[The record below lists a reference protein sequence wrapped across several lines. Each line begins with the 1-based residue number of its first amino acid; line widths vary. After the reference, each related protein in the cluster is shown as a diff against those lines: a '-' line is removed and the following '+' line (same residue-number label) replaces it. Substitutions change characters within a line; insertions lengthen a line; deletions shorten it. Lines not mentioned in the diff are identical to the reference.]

1 MSYLFRQL
9 LLFGAY
15 SGVSIVLFL
24 LLLLGKNWHQQH
36 SKKLLA
42 SILLSFLIIVLLYI
56 SVYLETTGFQTFL
69 LPLGIV
75 LPYALGPLLYFY
87 IQSIY
92 QSDLPLDKHFYRQF
106 IPFFIA
112 LGAFSLPMSF
122 LFYGHPQY
130 LTKHP
135 FIALIPISGVLFMGY
150 YFYRCFKLLK
160 HYRTL
165 VKHRY
170 ASLSTI
176 DLRWVGIW
184 VQGLLL
190 FAFLDVFTGSL
201 AAIYPPIG
209 SLIYLNVL
217 YLVGLI
223 WYIGYFGLRQ
233 TQVFLPE
240 VNIIRS
246 PTPAIAKSVSMV
258 KVFKGETEIARLKQ
272 KLHEVVFE
280 QALYKEE
287 DVSMHRIAEIL
298 GTTDKK
304 LSELINKELDTNFYE
319 YINRFRVQAFQE
331 RIRSGA
337 GKHLTLLAIAYESG
351 FNSKATFNRIF
362 KKQTGL
368 TPSQFKK
375 KIEESQ

>member
-1 MSYLFRQL
+1 MPYLFRQL

-24 LLLLGKNWHQQH
+24 LLLLSKNWHQQR

-42 SILLSFLIIVLLYI
+42 GILLSFLIIVLLYI
-56 SVYLETTGFQTFL
+56 SVYLGTIGFQTFL

-92 QSDLPLDKHFYRQF
+92 QSDLPTGKYFYRQF

-112 LGAFSLPMSF
+112 LGVFSLPVSF
-122 LFYGHPQY
+122 LFYNQPQY
-130 LTKHP
+130 LAHHP
-135 FIALIPISGVLFMGY
+135 FIALIPLSGVLFMGY

-160 HYRTL
+160 HYRIL

-170 ASLSTI
+170 ASLSTM
-176 DLRWVGIW
+176 DLHWVAIW
-184 VQGLLL
+184 VKGLLL
-190 FAFLDVFTGSL
+190 FVFLDAFTGGL
-201 AAIYPPIG
+201 AAMYPPIAP
-209 SLIYLNVL
+209 LIYLNVF

-240 VNIIRS
+240 VSIMHP
-246 PTPAIAKSVSMV
+246 PTSEISKSVSTV
-258 KVFKGETEIARLKQ
+258 KVFKGEAEISQLKH

-287 DVSMHRIAEIL
+287 DVSMHRVAEIL

-304 LSELINKELDTNFYE
+304 LSELINKELHTNFYE

-331 RIRSGA
+331 RITNGD

-375 KIEESQ
+375 KVEESQ